1 MINGFF
7 RKLIKSGSQSGSK
20 NVAKKRLRFALI
32 YDRLEVSDD
41 TLNNLNRD
49 IIEVVSRYFEI
60 DKKAFKLD
68 IQRYDDVSALVVN
81 TPIIAA
87 KHKKQGNS
95 KKNK

>member
-7 RKLIKSGSQSGSK
+7 RRLMRSSKGGSK
-20 NVAKKRLRFALI
+20 NVAKKRLKFALI

-49 IIEVVSRYFEI
+49 IIEVISRYFEI

-68 IQRYDDVSALVVN
+68 ICRYDDVSALVVN
-81 TPIIAA
+81 TPIIAT
-87 KHKKQGNS
+87 KHKKRAKS
-95 KKNK
+95 KKAK